1 MLIMKSWELF
11 LKRGRREMES
21 IKVEIQD
28 AEPSELLL
36 KIKEMLEKQ
45 KINITRELEDEYDIV
60 ISSDNDYKNKKTI
73 FIQGSLNPKCS
84 NEILTYLSI
93 IADKLDIIICIK
105 EENLTNKNLGFKVK
119 ENYVGTYNPE
129 MYRMPNFI
137 ENKKAEIYRR
147 LSMIA
152 IFEVSVSPTY
162 SIENINFQCSLE
174 ELENILE
181 INYNIWEDL
190 YQNNDI
196 NYSQIYQDLKNKIS
210 NFFTYFNSIN
220 DIGNITDEILY
231 SQIYNNITSIN
242 EYFENKRKFIINIEA
257 PINKDKNFIKILG
270 FYKYYQEE
278 KFDNISSAVINYI
291 NIYKN
296 PEKAG
301 NFLNNSYK
309 YCYYP
314 AFYYLKEQFSIQ
326 FSDTKID
333 DEINILKKELFTIEE
348 MIPKRKNEVLN
359 YVKSTSDEFDIWKDD
374 FKENINDWRG
384 EIDNW
389 KKEMENKLTILEN
402 TYKEKLKL
410 EAPEDLWNEKAENY
424 GCAYKL
430 WGFFVILLS
439 TVIVYFV
446 NKIITEFYFNSKIN
460 SISDNDIL
468 NYFPKTFLFVGILSL
483 ALYVLRVFVKI
494 TLSNKHLQ
502 LECEQ
507 KAALTRFYQALV
519 HDGKNINENERLI
532 IFNALFSK
540 TESGLIKLSDTPNE
554 IENIISLLSKK

>member
-1 MLIMKSWELF
+1 MKNWGLF
-11 LKRGRREMES
+11 LKRGRGIEN
-21 IKVEIQD
+21 IKVKIWD

-45 KINITRELEDEYDIV
+45 KIDISRESEDEYDIV
-60 ISSDNDYKNKKTI
+60 ISSDYDYKNKKVI
-73 FIQGSLNPKCS
+73 FIYGAMNEEHS
-84 NEILTYLSI
+84 NEILEHLLF
-93 IADKLDIIICIK
+93 IADKLDIIISIK
-105 EENLTNKNLGFKVK
+105 KEDLPSGNFGFEIRENHINEL
-119 ENYVGTYNPE
+119 
-129 MYRMPNFI
+129 YRMPNFI
-137 ENKKAEIYRR
+137 ENKKTEIYRR

-152 IFEVSVSPTY
+152 IFEINVIQKY
-162 SIENINFQCSLE
+162 STENINFECSLE

-181 INYNIWEDL
+181 INYNIWKDL
-190 YQNNDI
+190 YQDGDDI
-196 NYSQIYQDLKNKIS
+196 NYLEVYQNLKNKIS
-210 NFFTYFNSIN
+210 NFFAYFNSVN
-220 DIGNITDEILY
+220 DIGDITDENLY
-231 SQIYNNITSIN
+231 GSIYNYILDSSQ
-242 EYFENKRKFIINIEA
+242 YLENKRKYIINIEA
-257 PINKDKNFIKILG
+257 PINRDKNFIKILE
-270 FYKYYQEE
+270 FYKYYQKQ
-278 KFDNISSAVINYI
+278 KFDSISSATITYI
-291 NIYKN
+291 EIYRN

-301 NFLNNSYK
+301 NFLNGSYK
-309 YCYYP
+309 YYFYP
-314 AFYYLKEQFSIQ
+314 AFYYLKEQFNIE
-326 FSDTKID
+326 FSDTKMN
-333 DEINILKKELFTIEE
+333 DEINILKTELSTIEE
-348 MIPKRKNEVLN
+348 IIPKRKNEVLN
-359 YVKSTSDEFDIWKDD
+359 YMKSTSDEFDIWKDD
-374 FKENINDWRG
+374 FKENINDWRD
-384 EIDNW
+384 EIDEW
-389 KKEMENKLTILEN
+389 KEKMEKKLTILEN
-402 TYKEKLKL
+402 TYKEKLKF

-439 TVIVYFV
+439 TAIVYFV

-554 IENIISLLSKK
+554 IENIISLLSKR

>member
-1 MLIMKSWELF
+1 
-11 LKRGRREMES
+11 MES

-93 IADKLDIIICIK
+93 IADKLDIIISIK
-105 EENLTNKNLGFKVK
+105 KEDLPSGNFGFEVK
-119 ENYVGTYNPE
+119 ENHINELYK
-129 MYRMPNFI
+129 MPNFI
-137 ENKKAEIYRR
+137 ENKKAEIFRR
-147 LSMIA
+147 LSIIA
-152 IFEVSVSPTY
+152 IFEVSIHPTY
-162 SIENINFQCSLE
+162 STENINFECSLE

-190 YQNNDI
+190 YQDTDNI
-196 NYSQIYQDLKNKIS
+196 NYSAVYQNLKKKIS
-210 NFFTYFNSIN
+210 SFFTYFNTLNIE
-220 DIGNITDEILY
+220 DITDEILHREISNY
-231 SQIYNNITSIN
+231 ITTSIT
-242 EYFENKRKFIINIEA
+242 YFENKRKYLINIEA
-257 PINKDKNFIKILG
+257 PINKDKNFIKIIE
-270 FYKYYQEE
+270 FYKYYQEQ
-278 KFDNISSAVINYI
+278 KFDNILSATISYI
-291 NIYKN
+291 DIYRN

-301 NFLNNSYK
+301 TFLNNSYK
-309 YCYYP
+309 YYFYP
-314 AFYYLKEQFSIQ
+314 AFYYLKGQFNIE
-326 FSDTKID
+326 FSNTKID
-333 DEINILKKELFTIEE
+333 DEINILKIELSTMEE
-348 MIPKRKNEVLN
+348 TIPKRKNEVLN
-359 YVKSTSDEFDIWKDD
+359 YMKSTSDEFDIWKND
-374 FKENINDWRG
+374 FKENINDWRD
-384 EIDNW
+384 EIDEW
-389 KKEMENKLTILEN
+389 KEKMEKKLTILEN
-402 TYKEKLKL
+402 TYKEKLKF
-410 EAPEDLWNEKAENY
+410 EAPETLWNEKAENY

-439 TVIVYFV
+439 TAIVYFV

-554 IENIISLLSKK
+554 IENIISLLSKR